1 MLQKMV
7 KGERETL
14 VRENRETC
22 VREDNSIISAKREWE
37 KVRRY
42 LKTVSN
48 KEKSNFNSFYW
59 NQTVFLTS
67 HIESDAQDWNTL
79 HYSRR
84 SSPSQKL
91 SPLLFPYSFTVNE
104 IVLCLLIILAN
115 NTRSALALIDVDL
128 VRRER
133 VCIEEHN
140 VRRVQDHSF
149 IKMQCSN
156 KRYIQ
161 NNRMLE
167 F

>member
-42 LKTVSN
+42 LKTVNN

-67 HIESDAQDWNTL
+67 HIESDAQD
-79 HYSRR
+79 
-84 SSPSQKL
+84 
-91 SPLLFPYSFTVNE
+91 
-104 IVLCLLIILAN
+104 
-115 NTRSALALIDVDL
+115 
-128 VRRER
+128 
-133 VCIEEHN
+133 
-140 VRRVQDHSF
+140 
-149 IKMQCSN
+149 
-156 KRYIQ
+156 
-161 NNRMLE
+161 
-167 F
+167 